1 MSRQALLLAGVVL
14 VVTVGCFFAAPSYAA
29 ASGASPQVHPIERRV
44 MAFYY
49 PWYGT
54 AGGPGGAGR
63 TVHWGRIDADNKD
76 IQASTDY
83 PQLGAY
89 DSHDPKIIGQ
99 HCQWA
104 KDAGIDTLIVSWW
117 GHNHYTDRAMGA
129 ILDGCARRGL
139 SACIYYETVPKPQTP
154 ESAAEDI
161 IKVVNRYGGDPAHL
175 KLNGKPVVF
184 VYGRALQEL
193 GLMGWLSALKQV
205 NAEYKGGVAAI
216 GDQFGYGAA
225 RVFDGLHTYNTAG
238 HLQGRD
244 LADARRWAAETYA
257 SWVQLS
263 DGAGKI
269 SAITVIPG
277 YDDTKIRKPGLALKR
292 YDGQFYRAQWEEAIK
307 ADPHWVLITS
317 FNEWHEGSEIEPS
330 LQYGRQYLDL
340 TAEYAKSFKGNKSAR
355 RLGLPQSC
363 GAGRRENVIS
373 AEEKVQ
379 LRQKLAK
386 LPIAVLPGADSMGF
400 WWLLDVGAHME
411 LLSWEQVAG
420 GEMTAQKYPVLL
432 YCAGEHYRRSVEKTG
447 DVDEALVRYLGSGGC
462 LVVLPALP
470 WPFYYDET
478 GRAVNRSS
486 QFGLTLRMGWERP
499 PEDMKAHF
507 LQPAN
512 YLPHVPKQFAFPTAG
527 DLRWRPFFAGE
538 GVRHTSLLEV
548 RDAAGTHL
556 GDAVACGELKGGGKV
571 IYVCFNLLDGPCAEV
586 LLYDVFDYLE
596 PIRITRNNG
605 TQ

>member
-1 MSRQALLLAGVVL
+1 MTLLYGKTRMPRQSSLLAGLVV
-14 VVTVGCFFAAPSYAA
+14 VVTVIFFFMVPSYAA
-29 ASGASPQVHPIERRV
+29 AAGSPPQASSIERRV

-54 AGGPGGAGR
+54 AEGPGGAGK
-63 TVHWGRIDADNKD
+63 TVHWGRIDANNKD

-89 DSHDPKIIGQ
+89 DSHDPKVIDQ

-117 GHNHYTDRAMGA
+117 GHNHYTDRAMDA
-129 ILDGCARRGL
+129 ILEGCEHRGL

-154 ESAAEDI
+154 QSAAEDI
-161 IKVVNRYGGDPAHL
+161 IKVLNRYGGHPAAL

-205 NAEYKGGVAAI
+205 NAEYKGGVTAI

-244 LADARRWAAETYA
+244 PAEARQWAAETYA

-277 YDDTKIRKPGLALKR
+277 YDDTKIRKPGLAVKR
-292 YDGQFYRAQWEEAIK
+292 YDGQLYRAQWEEAIK

-317 FNEWHEGSEIEPS
+317 FNEWHEGSEVEPS
-330 LQYGRQYLDL
+330 LQYGRRYLDL
-340 TAEYAKSFKGNKSAR
+340 TAEYAKSFKGNKTAR
-355 RLGLPQSC
+355 GLGSSQS
-363 GAGRRENVIS
+363 GGTGRRENVIS
-373 AEEKVQ
+373 AQEKMQ

-386 LPIAVLPGADSMGF
+386 LHIAVLPGADSMGF
-400 WWLLDVGAHME
+400 WWLLDIGAGME

-420 GEMTAQKYPVLL
+420 GDLTPQKYPLLL
-432 YCAGEHYRRSVEKTG
+432 YCAGEHYRRSVKRTG
-447 DVDEALVRYLGSGGC
+447 DVDEALVRYLGSGGS

-470 WPFYYDET
+470 WPFYYDEN

-486 QFGLTLRMGWERP
+486 EFGLTLRMGWERP
-499 PEDMKAHF
+499 PEGVKAHF
-507 LQPAN
+507 LQATSH
-512 YLPHVPKQFAFPTAG
+512 LPHVPKQFAFPTAG

-548 RDAAGTHL
+548 RDAAGAYL
-556 GDAVACGELKGGGKV
+556 GDAVALSEPKTGGKV
-571 IYVCFNLLDGPCAEV
+571 VYVCFNLLEGPHAEA
-586 LLYDVFDYLE
+586 LLYDVFDY
-596 PIRITRNNG
+596 IAGI
-605 TQ
+605 